1 MLDAMVYA
9 EIMLYMILQDKFAQR
24 SYLGSDGACEELSAW
39 KTRWNYLFGKSRTQL
54 VPTTRRRTLKDEAP
68 TMTYPSIIMPVGI
81 MENSDVLNEQIFPPR
96 QH

>member
-24 SYLGSDGACEELSAW
+24 SYLGSDGTCEELLAW
-39 KTRWNYLFGKSRTQL
+39 KTRWNYLFGKYRTQL
-54 VPTTRRRTLKDEAP
+54 VPTTRRRTFKDETP
-68 TMTYPSIIMPVGI
+68 TMTCPSIAMLAGI
-81 MENSDVLNEQIFPPR
+81 MVHADVSIEQIFRPH